1 MDYYQNEAKYRQEL
15 EKLND
20 QNIEDSV
27 KLLEKKRSGKCPNP
41 ICPAQQ
47 EP

>member
-27 KLLEKKRSGKCPNP
+27 KLLEKRSGKCPNP